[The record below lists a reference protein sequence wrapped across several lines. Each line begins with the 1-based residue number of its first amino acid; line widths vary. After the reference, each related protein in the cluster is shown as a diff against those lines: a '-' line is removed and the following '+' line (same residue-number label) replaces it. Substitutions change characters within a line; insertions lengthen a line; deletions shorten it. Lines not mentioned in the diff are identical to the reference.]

1 MPKITIHPWSPDGN
15 RIAFS
20 SKRDGNFEIYA
31 MKVDR
36 PHITRLT
43 HSPDVDQDPTWAPSG
58 NRIAFSSKRDGNF
71 EIYVMK
77 ADGTDVTRLTNHN
90 AEDYYPSWS
99 PF

>member
-1 MPKITIHPWSPDGN
+1 
-15 RIAFS
+15 
-20 SKRDGNFEIYA
+20 
-31 MKVDR
+31 
-36 PHITRLT
+36 
-43 HSPDVDQDPTWAPSG
+43 PDVDQDPTWAPSG